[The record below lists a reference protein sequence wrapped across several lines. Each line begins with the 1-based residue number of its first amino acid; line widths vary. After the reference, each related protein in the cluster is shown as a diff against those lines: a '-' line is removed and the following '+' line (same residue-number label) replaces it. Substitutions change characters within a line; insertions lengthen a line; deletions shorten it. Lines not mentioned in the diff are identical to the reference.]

1 MNHKT
6 LSLKFDGRRKL
17 NASKKMTYKIIG
29 AVELFVGLLILMMS
43 NFELNTFIFF
53 FLVFAIAGILNLI
66 YGLIGT
72 ELIREK
78 NFISING
85 EEIEYKNSFSRPKKL
100 KINDLLDL
108 RIETAKVE
116 FVHGNQRVESYDFS
130 VFQRQELENIY
141 ESLETI
147 KSNLMK

>member
-17 NASKKMTYKIIG
+17 SASKKMTYKIIG

-85 EEIEYKNSFSRPKKL
+85 VEIEYKNSFSRPKKL

-108 RIETAKVE
+108 RIETEK
-116 FVHGNQRVESYDFS
+116 
-130 VFQRQELENIY
+130 L
-141 ESLETI
+141 
-147 KSNLMK
+147 NLYM